1 LANSEDRGVR
11 PGVDERS
18 LAELVAEVSEKASL
32 LVREEIELAKAELE
46 QKLKRLARGAVIAVG
61 AGFFVLLAIILL
73 VEAAAWGVN
82 AAWGYDHLWAGFLIA
97 AGGLFLLAG
106 LGALVALRNFSRG
119 TPPTPERAIEEAR
132 LIRSAFEQ
140 PEIQAGALTSDE
152 ARK

>member
-1 LANSEDRGVR
+1 LAVDKDGEVGR
-11 PGVDERS
+11 GVDEKS
-18 LAELVAEVSEKASL
+18 LADLVTEVSEKASL

-46 QKLKRLARGAVIAVG
+46 QKLKRLVRGAVVAVG

-73 VEAAAWGVN
+73 VEAAAWAVN

-106 LGALVALRNFSRG
+106 LAGLIAIRNFVRG
-119 TPPTPERAIEEAR
+119 TPPTPEQAIEEAR
-132 LIRSAFEQ
+132 LIRSTIEH
-140 PEIQAGALTSDE
+140 PEIQAGALTSGE